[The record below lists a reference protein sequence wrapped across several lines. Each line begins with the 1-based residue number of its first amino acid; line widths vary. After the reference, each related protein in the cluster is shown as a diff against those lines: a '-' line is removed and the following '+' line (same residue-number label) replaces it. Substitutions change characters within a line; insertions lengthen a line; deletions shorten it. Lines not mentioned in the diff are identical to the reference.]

1 MGNFRGGQ
9 SSGGEEVETIS
20 HIDSLAHLQE
30 NQTTYCINQLNRFFF
45 VILTISIE
53 SYFE

>member
-1 MGNFRGGQ
+1 MGNSQGGQ

-30 NQTTYCINQLNRFFF
+30 NKTTYCMNQLNRFFF
-45 VILTISIE
+45 AILTISI
-53 SYFE
+53 